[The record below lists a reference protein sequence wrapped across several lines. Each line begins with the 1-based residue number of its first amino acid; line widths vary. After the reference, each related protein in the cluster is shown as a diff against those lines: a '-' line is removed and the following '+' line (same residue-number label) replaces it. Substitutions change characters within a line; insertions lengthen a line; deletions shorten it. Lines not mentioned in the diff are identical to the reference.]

1 MSIEVEDKLQT
12 LDVLLV
18 NLLSTVNSLRQEN
31 QVSGIGTNTIV
42 FSSEGNGTMTVYVCR
57 VFIWISTKELSRS
70 KMNWQLARFWL
81 ANWQR
86 NILAFLPLW
95 WTRKW
100 TISKTYGENLFPS
113 GWCVTWNIYSST
125 FKHHQCDFK
134 SCREVLMA
142 LWIEDTKK
150 NFINKEKFESGRVEF
165 SDKLNRQSY
174 QVCYLFVC
182 LFVCL
187 FIYLLHVTTM
197 GLIILPIHG
206 HQYTYTCMS

>member
-1 MSIEVEDKLQT
+1 
-12 LDVLLV
+12 
-18 NLLSTVNSLRQEN
+18 
-31 QVSGIGTNTIV
+31 
-42 FSSEGNGTMTVYVCR
+42 
-57 VFIWISTKELSRS
+57 
-70 KMNWQLARFWL
+70 
-81 ANWQR
+81 
-86 NILAFLPLW
+86 
-95 WTRKW
+95 
-100 TISKTYGENLFPS
+100 
-113 GWCVTWNIYSST
+113 
-125 FKHHQCDFK
+125 
-134 SCREVLMA
+134 MA

-187 FIYLLHVTTM
+187 FIYLFIYLLHVTTM